1 MDERRDP
8 GEYYPG
14 GRVMVRPDVAPPQME
29 VNVSW
34 SEIRGK
40 PDFSDVAE
48 LGAADSLGSV
58 KLNMNKVVNKLK
70 TSVLIGWLLA
80 VGTAFAA
87 VAPQFA
93 ALNDIP
99 GNQQIMTNTQ
109 EYVRSAV
116 VDATNGLV
124 TASITNGLATVAEAA
139 NIATNCTDAAI
150 AELYGALQSG
160 SFAPAMSAQ
169 SQQAILSEGL
179 IDVASA
185 RTMQSAEIF
194 SRLDAAAE
202 TNEQQSAELSTNYY
216 TIAQTEV
223 AITSHVPTNILF
235 RNDMTGQSYDQPST
249 FGINPESDWM
259 SIDFPGYTKFYY
271 PNSNQVSKISKDAV
285 ADSDTS
291 YPRFTSPTNLNQC
304 VQYLTTAPGGVL
316 PVEIPTDGDT
326 KDWIAYAYFGVETPL
341 VLPPAIWWMAD
352 EAYTNAIP
360 SNTPTA
366 LYFSQVADG
375 IFTLS
380 RQELKSVEIVAP

>member
-139 NIATNCTDAAI
+139 TIATNCTDAAI
-150 AELYGALQSG
+150 AELHGALQDG
-160 SFAPAMSAQ
+160 SFVPAMSSQA
-169 SQQAILSEGL
+169 QQAILSEGL
-179 IDVASA
+179 IDVASV
-185 RTMQSAEIF
+185 RTMQTAEIF
-194 SRLDAAAE
+194 SRIDAAAE
-202 TNEQQSAELSTNYY
+202 TNAQHSAELSTNYY
-216 TIAQTEV
+216 TIAQTDH
-223 AITSHVPTNILF
+223 AIAS
-235 RNDMTGQSYDQPST
+235 
-249 FGINPESDWM
+249 
-259 SIDFPGYTKFYY
+259 
-271 PNSNQVSKISKDAV
+271 A
-285 ADSDTS
+285 DTS

-316 PVEIPTDGDT
+316 SVEIPTDGDT